1 MENVNREIAP
11 ELLGITPDR
20 QAEIDRMMLKLDGTS
35 AKSNLGANA
44 ILSVSMATAATA
56 AKSHNV
62 PLYAYLGGVSGFRL
76 PVPMMNIINGGEHAN
91 NSVDLQEFMVMP
103 SGAPSFREALRYG
116 AETFHALKKILQAKG
131 YATSV
136 GDEGGFAPN
145 LKNNKGKPA
154 NYYRSNSSSRL

>member
-1 MENVNREIAP
+1 M
-11 ELLGITPDR
+11 TPDR

-44 ILSVSMATAATA
+44 ILSVSMAMAATA

-62 PLYAYLGGVSGFRL
+62 PLYTYLGGVSGFRL
-76 PVPMMNIINGGEHAN
+76 PMPMMNIINGGEHAN

-116 AETFHALKKILQAKG
+116 AETFHALKKILQSKG
-131 YATSV
+131 YATSL

-145 LKNNKGKPA
+145 LKYNEDCLLYTSPSPRDRG
-154 NYYRSNSSSRL
+154 